1 MKTFFLTQMR
11 FIILST
17 LIVLFSKNVAYASDT
32 KNPLKVSKLRIEYLE
47 SPSGIDVEKPRFSWL
62 LEGEGRNR
70 SQSAYQI
77 VVSSDI
83 QKLNAGDWDIWDSG
97 KVNSNRTN
105 QIVFDGASLD
115 SGVKYFWKVKTWD
128 ENGLSS
134 NWSEVANWSMGL
146 LNYSDWKGKFIGL
159 DVGHQTGNKYQSL
172 YLPPARYLRKSFKIQ
187 KKIKKA
193 IAYTTALGLYELRL
207 NGSKV
212 GDYYFMPGWT
222 DYNKRVYY
230 QTFDITADLNE
241 GENVIGAIIADGW
254 YSGYIGY
261 GLLVQLDKVR
271 GFYGENPSF
280 MGQILIEYED
290 GSKEVIASD
299 TSWKASQG
307 AIREADILMGE
318 THDARLNNAGWD
330 APGYDDSSW
339 NNPKI
344 YTYPNGKLQAYPA
357 TLIQER
363 ERLASL
369 SITEPKPNTYV
380 FDLGKNIAGIAELKV
395 QGTAGTKIELK
406 FGEILNADGT
416 VLTENLRRARATDTY
431 ILNGEGTEIWQPK
444 FTYHGFQYVE
454 VKGFEKKPGL
464 DAITGIVMSS
474 IETNSGSFVCS
485 NKMNNTLIDNI
496 KTTQSANFF
505 EVPTDCPQRDERLG
519 WTGDAQ
525 IYSRSSSYNA
535 DVSAFFTKYLIDLDD
550 SQRWYGV
557 YPNFAPFPY
566 SRPNQYSPAWMDAG
580 VIIPYNMHKVYGD
593 TRIVEYMY
601 PGMQKFMD
609 FQADASTD
617 YLRPGGGNNWGDW
630 LAVNETTSHD
640 FIGASYYG
648 YDAQLMAKM
657 AQALGKEDDHK
668 HYKSLFEKIKAAFI
682 KKYIL
687 ENGYTTEDTQTTY
700 AIALYFNLYPE
711 HLATK
716 GAERLAEK
724 IRLNGNKFS
733 TGFIGTKHVMLV
745 LSKYGYHDLAYK
757 LFKQTEYPSWGYS
770 IANGSTSIWERWN
783 SYSKDADQ
791 NTSLNVK
798 MNSFSHYAFGSVA
811 EWMYIHALGIDSEDA
826 GFRNIIIKPAVSKEM
841 GSVNGSY
848 DCINGKISSGWNLK
862 GNQLT
867 LNVSIPVNT
876 QAKVYIPASK
886 LSAVREGKLNLSK
899 ADGIK
904 ILEYGEKEVI
914 VQIGSGDYTFSTKIK

>member
-1 MKTFFLTQMR
+1 MKSFFFTR
-11 FIILST
+11 IRYIILSV
-17 LIVLFSKNVAYASDT
+17 LIALFSRNATYANFT
-32 KNPLKVSKLRIEYLE
+32 KGPLKVKKLRIEYLE
-47 SPSGIDVEKPRFSWL
+47 NPSGIDVEKPRFSWI

-97 KVNSNRTN
+97 KVDSNRTN
-105 QIVFDGASLD
+105 QIVFDGASLH
-115 SGVKYFWKVKTWD
+115 SGSKYFWKVKTWD

-134 NWSEVANWSMGL
+134 SWSDEANWSMGL

-159 DVGHQTGNKYQSL
+159 DVGHQTGNKYKSL

-193 IAYTTALGLYELRL
+193 TAYTTALGLYELRL

-230 QTFDITADLNE
+230 QTFDITEDLHE
-241 GENVIGAIIADGW
+241 GENVVGAVVADGW

-271 GFYGENPSF
+271 AFYGENPSF

-290 GSKEVIASD
+290 GSKEVIVSD
-299 TSWKASQG
+299 TTWKASQG

-357 TLIQER
+357 TLIQET
-363 ERLASL
+363 ERLASV
-369 SITEPKPNTYV
+369 SVTEPKPNTYV
-380 FDLGKNIAGIAELKV
+380 FDLGKNFAGIAELKV
-395 QGTAGTKIELK
+395 EGTAGTEIKLK

-416 VLTENLRRARATDTY
+416 VLTENLRKARATDTY
-431 ILNGEGTEIWQPK
+431 ILNGQGTEIWQPK

-454 VKGFEKKPGL
+454 VSGFENKPGL

-525 IYSRSSSYNA
+525 TYSRSSSYNA

-550 SQRWYGV
+550 SQRWYGA

-580 VIIPYNMHKVYGD
+580 VIIPYNMYKVYGD
-593 TRIVEYMY
+593 TRILEYMY
-601 PGMQKFMD
+601 SGMQKFMD

-630 LAVNETTSHD
+630 LAVNETTSHH

-648 YDAQLMAKM
+648 YDADLMAKM
-657 AQALGKEDDHK
+657 AKALGKEDDHR
-668 HYKSLFEKIKAAFI
+668 HYKSLFEKIKTAFI

-700 AIALYFNLYPE
+700 ALALYFNLYPE
-711 HLATK
+711 HLAAK

-724 IRLNGNKFS
+724 IRMNGNKFS
-733 TGFIGTKHVMLV
+733 TGFLGTKHVMLV

-770 IANGSTSIWERWN
+770 IVNGSTSIWERWN
-783 SYSKDADQ
+783 SYSRDADQ
-791 NTSLNVK
+791 NSSLNVK

-826 GFRNIIIKPAVSKEM
+826 GFRNIVIKPAVSKEL
-841 GSVNGSY
+841 GYVNGSY
-848 DCINGKISSGWNLK
+848 DCINGKISSGWKLK
-862 GNQLT
+862 GSQLIM
-867 LNVSIPVNT
+867 NVSIPVNT
-876 QAKVYIPASK
+876 QAKVYIPTSK
-886 LSAVREGKLNLSK
+886 LSSIKEGKSSLGK
-899 ADGIK
+899 IDGIK
-904 ILEYGEKEVI
+904 ILESGAKEVV
-914 VQIGSGDYTFSTKIK
+914 VQIGSGDYTFSSKIK